1 MSNPI
6 RKLAGQTAIYG
17 LSSIVGRLLN
27 YLLVPLYTYK
37 FADAADYGVVS
48 ELYAWVAFL
57 VVLLTFGMETA
68 YFRFR
73 KESQDEKEVFKSG
86 FFTLLIVNIA
96 FLLFIFIFIQ
106 PIARAMLFSEHPE
119 YILLLSLIVVIDG
132 LSALPMARLRA
143 EEKALRFAGIN
154 FAAILVNIALNLF
167 FLLILFDPAQ
177 PEQGVFYILLANL
190 ISSAIKPIV
199 LIKDFMNVSLRPKLN
214 LVKGMLIYAL
224 PLVIAGFAGI
234 INETLDRI
242 LLKQILYDSSN
253 PSSLNYAEAQ
263 VGVYSACYKL
273 AMLVTIIIQAF
284 RYAAEPFFFA
294 QQKDKNSNQIYVKVM
309 NYFIGFLCLVFL
321 GVTMNID
328 VLKYFI
334 QNETYWE
341 GLGVVPILLVA
352 NIFLGIYYNQ
362 SIWYK
367 LSNKTQF
374 GALIAIMG
382 AILTI
387 VLNILFIP
395 KYGYWA
401 SAWATL
407 SVYCFQMI
415 LSYFLGQKHYPIP
428 YNLKK
433 FGVYMFLSFSIYY
446 LFSKINFEW
455 ESITFLAKNL
465 GVILFLVLFLLVEKI
480 WKEKHV

>member
-37 FADAADYGVVS
+37 FANAADYGVVS

-73 KESQDEKEVFKSG
+73 KEVEDEKEVFKSG
-86 FFTLLIVNIA
+86 FFTLFIVNIA
-96 FLLFIFIFIQ
+96 FLLFIFIFNQ
-106 PIARAMLFSEHPE
+106 PIANAMLFSEHPE
-119 YILLLSLIVVIDG
+119 YIVLLSLIVVIDG
-132 LSALPMARLRA
+132 VSALPLARLRA
-143 EEKALRFAGIN
+143 EEKALKFAGIN
-154 FAAILVNIALNLF
+154 FVAILVNIILNLF
-167 FLLILFDPAQ
+167 FLLVLFDPAN

-190 ISSAIKPIV
+190 ISSALKPFV
-199 LIKDFMNVSLRPKLN
+199 LIKDFLGISFRPN
-214 LVKGMLIYAL
+214 WRLVKGMLVYAL
-224 PLVIAGFAGI
+224 PLVVAGFAGI

-242 LLKQILYDSSN
+242 LLKHLLITTD
-253 PSSLNYAEAQ
+253 PSGLMYAEAQ
-263 VGVYSACYKL
+263 VGIYSACYKL

-294 QQKDKNSNQIYVKVM
+294 QQKNENKNQIYVKVM

-328 VLKYFI
+328 ILKHFI
-334 QNETYWE
+334 QNEIYWE

-367 LSNKTQF
+367 LSNKTKF
-374 GALIAIMG
+374 GALISITG

-407 SVYCFQMI
+407 AVYGFQMI
-415 LSYFLGQKHYPIP
+415 LSYILGQKHHPIP
-428 YNLKK
+428 YNVGK
-433 FGVYMFLSFSIYY
+433 FGVFMIASFCIYCI
-446 LFSKINFEW
+446 FSRINFEW
-455 ESITFLAKNL
+455 ETINFLVKNSGVLLFLAL
-465 GVILFLVLFLLVEKI
+465 FFVIEKF
-480 WKEKHV
+480 WKEKES

>member
-6 RKLAGQTAIYG
+6 RKLASQTAIYG
-17 LSSIVGRLLN
+17 LSSIIGRLLN

-37 FADAADYGVVS
+37 FADASDYGVVS

-73 KESQDEKEVFKSG
+73 KETDDEKEVFKSG
-86 FFTLLIVNIA
+86 FFTLFIVNLV
-96 FLLFIFIFIQ
+96 FLIFIFIFNQ
-106 PIARAMLFSEHPE
+106 PIANAMLFSEHPE
-119 YILLLSLIVVIDG
+119 YIVLLSLIVVIDG
-132 LSALPMARLRA
+132 VSALPLARLRA
-143 EEKALRFAGIN
+143 EEKAMRFAGIN
-154 FAAILVNIALNLF
+154 FASIVVNIVLNLI
-167 FLLILFDPAQ
+167 FLLLLFDPAK
-177 PEQGVFYILLANL
+177 PEEGVFYILLANL
-190 ISSAIKPIV
+190 ISSALKP
-199 LIKDFMNVSLRPKLN
+199 LLLLKDFLSVSFRPN
-214 LVKGMLIYAL
+214 WAIVRGMLVYAL

-242 LLKQILYDSSN
+242 LLKQILYDASN
-253 PSSLNYAEAQ
+253 PDSLEYAEAQ
-263 VGVYSACYKL
+263 VGIYSACYKL

-294 QQKDKNSNQIYVKVM
+294 QQRKDNKNQIYVKVM

-321 GVTMNID
+321 GVTMNLD
-328 VLKYFI
+328 FLKYFI
-334 QNETYWE
+334 QNESYWE

-367 LSNKTQF
+367 LSNKTKF
-374 GALIAIMG
+374 GAIIAILG
-382 AILTI
+382 AFLTI
-387 VLNILFIP
+387 VLNVIFIP

-407 SVYCFQMI
+407 SVYLFQMI
-415 LSYFLGQKHYPIP
+415 LSYTLGQKHYPIP
-428 YNLKK
+428 YNLGK
-433 FGVYMFLSFSIYY
+433 FGIYLISSFFIYFV
-446 LFSKINFEW
+446 FSRLNFEW
-455 ESITFLAKNL
+455 QSTNFVVKNS
-465 GVILFLVLFLLVEKI
+465 GVVLFVAVFFLIEKF
-480 WKEKHV
+480 WKEKAV

>member
-37 FADAADYGVVS
+37 FANAADYGVVS

-73 KESQDEKEVFKSG
+73 KEVEDEKEVFKSG
-86 FFTLLIVNIA
+86 FFTLFIVNIA
-96 FLLFIFIFIQ
+96 FLLFIFIFNQ
-106 PIARAMLFSEHPE
+106 PIANAMLFSEHPE
-119 YILLLSLIVVIDG
+119 YIVLLSLIVVIDG
-132 LSALPMARLRA
+132 VSALPLARLRA
-143 EEKALRFAGIN
+143 EEKALKFAGVN
-154 FAAILVNIALNLF
+154 FAAILVNIILNLF
-167 FLLILFDPAQ
+167 FLLVLFDPAN

-190 ISSAIKPIV
+190 ISSALKPLV
-199 LIKDFMNVSLRPKLN
+199 LIKDFLGISFRPN
-214 LVKGMLIYAL
+214 WILVKGMLVYAL
-224 PLVIAGFAGI
+224 PLVVAGFAGI

-242 LLKQILYDSSN
+242 LLKHLLITTD
-253 PSSLNYAEAQ
+253 PSGLMYAEAQ
-263 VGVYSACYKL
+263 VGIYSACYKL

-294 QQKDKNSNQIYVKVM
+294 QQKNENKNQIYVKVM

-328 VLKYFI
+328 ILKHFI
-334 QNETYWE
+334 QNEIYWE

-367 LSNKTQF
+367 LSNKTKF
-374 GALIAIMG
+374 GALISITG

-407 SVYCFQMI
+407 AVYGFQMI
-415 LSYFLGQKHYPIP
+415 LSYILGQKHHPIP
-428 YNLKK
+428 YNVGK
-433 FGVYMFLSFSIYY
+433 FGVFMIASFCIYCV
-446 LFSKINFEW
+446 FSRINFEW
-455 ESITFLAKNL
+455 ETINFLVKNSGVLLFLAL
-465 GVILFLVLFLLVEKI
+465 FFVIEKF
-480 WKEKHV
+480 WKEKES

>member
-37 FADAADYGVVS
+37 FANAADYGVVS

-73 KESQDEKEVFKSG
+73 KEVEDEKEVFKSG
-86 FFTLLIVNIA
+86 FFTLFIVNIA
-96 FLLFIFIFIQ
+96 FLLFIFIFNQ
-106 PIARAMLFSEHPE
+106 PIANAMLFSEHPE
-119 YILLLSLIVVIDG
+119 YIVLLSLIVVIDG
-132 LSALPMARLRA
+132 VSALPLARLRA
-143 EEKALRFAGIN
+143 EEKAFKFAGIN
-154 FAAILVNIALNLF
+154 FMAILVNIILNLF
-167 FLLILFDPAQ
+167 FLLVLFDPAN

-190 ISSAIKPIV
+190 ISSALKPFV
-199 LIKDFMNVSLRPKLN
+199 LIKDFLGISFRPN
-214 LVKGMLIYAL
+214 WRLVKGMLVYAL
-224 PLVIAGFAGI
+224 PLVVAGFAGI

-242 LLKQILYDSSN
+242 LLKHLLITTD
-253 PSSLNYAEAQ
+253 PSGLMYAEAQ
-263 VGVYSACYKL
+263 VGIYSACYKL

-294 QQKDKNSNQIYVKVM
+294 QQKNENKNQIYVKVM

-328 VLKYFI
+328 ILKHFI
-334 QNETYWE
+334 QNEIYWE

-367 LSNKTQF
+367 LSNKTKF
-374 GALIAIMG
+374 GALISITG

-407 SVYCFQMI
+407 AVYGFQMI
-415 LSYFLGQKHYPIP
+415 LSYILGQKHHPIP
-428 YNLKK
+428 YNVGK
-433 FGVYMFLSFSIYY
+433 FGVFMIASFCIYCV
-446 LFSKINFEW
+446 FSRINFEW
-455 ESITFLAKNL
+455 ETINFLVKNSGVLLFLA
-465 GVILFLVLFLLVEKI
+465 LFFVNEKF
-480 WKEKHV
+480 WKEKES

>member
-37 FADAADYGVVS
+37 FANAADYGVVS

-73 KESQDEKEVFKSG
+73 KEVEDEKEVFKSG
-86 FFTLLIVNIA
+86 FFTLFIVNIA
-96 FLLFIFIFIQ
+96 FLLFIFIFNQ
-106 PIARAMLFSEHPE
+106 PIANAMLFSEHPE
-119 YILLLSLIVVIDG
+119 YIVLLSLIVVIDG
-132 LSALPMARLRA
+132 VSALPLARLRA
-143 EEKALRFAGIN
+143 EEKALKFAGIN
-154 FAAILVNIALNLF
+154 FAAILVNIILNLF
-167 FLLILFDPAQ
+167 FLLVLFDPAN

-190 ISSAIKPIV
+190 ISSALKPIV
-199 LIKDFMNVSLRPKLN
+199 LIKDFLGISFRPN
-214 LVKGMLIYAL
+214 WRLVKGMLVYAL
-224 PLVIAGFAGI
+224 PLVVAGFAGI

-242 LLKQILYDSSN
+242 LLKHLLITTD
-253 PSSLNYAEAQ
+253 PSGLMYAEAQ
-263 VGVYSACYKL
+263 VGIYSACYKL

-294 QQKDKNSNQIYVKVM
+294 QQKNENKNQIYVKVM

-328 VLKYFI
+328 ILKHFI
-334 QNETYWE
+334 QNEIYWE

-367 LSNKTQF
+367 LSNKTKF
-374 GALIAIMG
+374 GALISITG

-407 SVYCFQMI
+407 AVYGFQMI
-415 LSYFLGQKHYPIP
+415 LSYILGQKHHPIP
-428 YNLKK
+428 YNVGK
-433 FGVYMFLSFSIYY
+433 FGVFMIASFCIYCV
-446 LFSKINFEW
+446 FSRINFEW
-455 ESITFLAKNL
+455 ETINFLVKNSGVLLFLAL
-465 GVILFLVLFLLVEKI
+465 FFVIEKF
-480 WKEKHV
+480 WKEKES

>member
-37 FADAADYGVVS
+37 FANAADYGVVS

-73 KESQDEKEVFKSG
+73 KEVEDEKEVFKSG
-86 FFTLLIVNIA
+86 FFTLFIVNIG
-96 FLLFIFIFIQ
+96 FLLFIFIFNQ
-106 PIARAMLFSEHPE
+106 PIANAMLFSEHPE
-119 YILLLSLIVVIDG
+119 YIVLLSLIVVIDG
-132 LSALPMARLRA
+132 VSALPLARLRA
-143 EEKALRFAGIN
+143 EEKALKFAGIN
-154 FAAILVNIALNLF
+154 FAAILVNIILNLF
-167 FLLILFDPAQ
+167 FLLVLFDPAN

-190 ISSAIKPIV
+190 ISSALKPLV
-199 LIKDFMNVSLRPKLN
+199 LIKDFLGISFRPDWR
-214 LVKGMLIYAL
+214 LVKGMLVYAL
-224 PLVIAGFAGI
+224 PLVVAGFAGI

-242 LLKQILYDSSN
+242 LLKHLLITTD
-253 PSSLNYAEAQ
+253 PSGLMYAEAQ
-263 VGVYSACYKL
+263 VGIYSACYKL

-294 QQKDKNSNQIYVKVM
+294 QQKNENKKQIYVKVM

-334 QNETYWE
+334 QNEIYWE

-367 LSNKTQF
+367 LSNKTKY
-374 GALIAIMG
+374 GALIAITG
-382 AILTI
+382 ALLTI
-387 VLNILFIP
+387 ILNIVFIP

-407 SVYCFQMI
+407 SVYFFQMV
-415 LSYFLGQKHYPIP
+415 LSYLLGQKHYPIP
-428 YNLKK
+428 YNVGK
-433 FGVYMFLSFSIYY
+433 FGVFMIVSFCIYY
-446 LFSKINFEW
+446 VFSRINFEW
-455 ESITFLAKNL
+455 VTINFLVKNSGVLLFLAL
-465 GVILFLVLFLLVEKI
+465 FFVIEKF
-480 WKEKHV
+480 WKEKES

>member
-37 FADAADYGVVS
+37 FANAADYGVVS

-73 KESQDEKEVFKSG
+73 KEVEDEKEVFKSG
-86 FFTLLIVNIA
+86 FFTLFIVNIA
-96 FLLFIFIFIQ
+96 FLLFIFIFNQ
-106 PIARAMLFSEHPE
+106 PIANAMLFSEHPE
-119 YILLLSLIVVIDG
+119 YIVLLSLIVVIDG
-132 LSALPMARLRA
+132 VSALPLARLRA
-143 EEKALRFAGIN
+143 EEKALKFAGIN
-154 FAAILVNIALNLF
+154 FAAILVNIILNLF
-167 FLLILFDPAQ
+167 FLLVLFDPAN

-190 ISSAIKPIV
+190 ISSALKPFV
-199 LIKDFMNVSLRPKLN
+199 LIKDFLGISFRPN
-214 LVKGMLIYAL
+214 WRLVKGMLVYAL
-224 PLVIAGFAGI
+224 PLVVAGFAGI

-242 LLKQILYDSSN
+242 LLKHLLITTD
-253 PSSLNYAEAQ
+253 PSGLMYAEAQ
-263 VGVYSACYKL
+263 VGIYSACYKL

-294 QQKDKNSNQIYVKVM
+294 QQKNENKNQIYVKVM

-328 VLKYFI
+328 ILKHFI
-334 QNETYWE
+334 QNEIYWE

-367 LSNKTQF
+367 LSNKTKF
-374 GALIAIMG
+374 GALISITG

-407 SVYCFQMI
+407 AVYGFQMI
-415 LSYFLGQKHYPIP
+415 LSYILGQKHHPIP
-428 YNLKK
+428 YNVGK
-433 FGVYMFLSFSIYY
+433 FGVFMIASFCIYY
-446 LFSKINFEW
+446 VFSRINFEW
-455 ESITFLAKNL
+455 ETINFLVKNSGVLLFLAL
-465 GVILFLVLFLLVEKI
+465 FFVIEKF
-480 WKEKHV
+480 WKEKES

>member
-73 KESQDEKEVFKSG
+73 KETYDEKEVFKSG
-86 FFTLLIVNIA
+86 FFTLFIINIT
-96 FLLFIFIFIQ
+96 FLIFIFLFNQ
-106 PIARAMLFSEHPE
+106 PIANAMLFSEHPE
-119 YILLLSLIVVIDG
+119 YIVLLSLIVVIDG
-132 LSALPMARLRA
+132 VSALPLARLRA

-154 FAAILVNIALNLF
+154 FAAILVNIILNLV
-167 FLLILFDPAQ
+167 FLLILFDPAE
-177 PEQGVFYILLANL
+177 PEKGVFYILLANL
-190 ISSAIKPIV
+190 ISSAIKPII
-199 LIKDFMNVSLRPKLN
+199 LIKDFLGLSFRPNWQLVS
-214 LVKGMLIYAL
+214 GMLVYAL

-242 LLKQILYDSSN
+242 LLKHLLITTD
-253 PSSLNYAEAQ
+253 PSGLMYAEAQ
-263 VGVYSACYKL
+263 VGIYSACYKL

-294 QQKDKNSNQIYVKVM
+294 QNKNENKKQIYVKVM

-321 GVTMNID
+321 GVTMNIE

-367 LSNKTQF
+367 LSNKTKF
-374 GALIAIMG
+374 GALISITG

-387 VLNILFIP
+387 VLNVVFIP

-407 SVYCFQMI
+407 AVYGFQMV
-415 LSYFLGQKHYPIP
+415 LSYILGQRHYPIP
-428 YNLKK
+428 YNLGK
-433 FGVYMFLSFSIYY
+433 FGVFMIANFCIYY
-446 LFSKINFEW
+446 FFSRINFEW
-455 ESITFLAKNL
+455 ETINFLVKNSGVLLFLAL
-465 GVILFLVLFLLVEKI
+465 FFVIEKF
-480 WKEKHV
+480 WKEKES

>member
-37 FADAADYGVVS
+37 FANAADYGVVS

-73 KESQDEKEVFKSG
+73 KEVEDEKEVFKSG
-86 FFTLLIVNIA
+86 FFTLFIVNIA
-96 FLLFIFIFIQ
+96 FLLFIFIFNQ
-106 PIARAMLFSEHPE
+106 PIANAMLFSEHPE
-119 YILLLSLIVVIDG
+119 YIVLLSLIVVIDG
-132 LSALPMARLRA
+132 VSALPLARLRA
-143 EEKALRFAGIN
+143 EEKALKFAGIN
-154 FAAILVNIALNLF
+154 FVAILVNIILNLF
-167 FLLILFDPAQ
+167 FLLVLFDPAN

-190 ISSAIKPIV
+190 ISSALKPLV
-199 LIKDFMNVSLRPKLN
+199 LIKDFLGISFRPDWT
-214 LVKGMLIYAL
+214 LVKGMLVYAL
-224 PLVIAGFAGI
+224 PLVVAGFAGI

-242 LLKQILYDSSN
+242 LLKHLLITTD
-253 PSSLNYAEAQ
+253 PSGLMYAEAQ
-263 VGVYSACYKL
+263 VGIYSACYKL

-294 QQKDKNSNQIYVKVM
+294 QQKNENKNQIYVKVM

-328 VLKYFI
+328 ILKHFI
-334 QNETYWE
+334 QNEIYWE

-367 LSNKTQF
+367 LSNKTKF
-374 GALIAIMG
+374 GALISITG

-407 SVYCFQMI
+407 AVYGFQMI
-415 LSYFLGQKHYPIP
+415 LSYILGQKHHPIP
-428 YNLKK
+428 YNVGK
-433 FGVYMFLSFSIYY
+433 FGVFMIASFCIYCV
-446 LFSKINFEW
+446 FSRINFEW
-455 ESITFLAKNL
+455 ETINFLVKNSGVLLFLAL
-465 GVILFLVLFLLVEKI
+465 FFVIEKF
-480 WKEKHV
+480 WKEKES

>member
-37 FADAADYGVVS
+37 FANAADYGVVS

-73 KESQDEKEVFKSG
+73 KEVEDEKEVFKSG
-86 FFTLLIVNIA
+86 FFTLFIVNIA
-96 FLLFIFIFIQ
+96 FLLFIFIFNQ
-106 PIARAMLFSEHPE
+106 PIANAMLFSEHPE
-119 YILLLSLIVVIDG
+119 YIVLLSLIVVIDG
-132 LSALPMARLRA
+132 VSALPLARLRA
-143 EEKALRFAGIN
+143 EEKALKFAGIN
-154 FAAILVNIALNLF
+154 FVAILVNIILNLF
-167 FLLILFDPAQ
+167 FLLVLFDPAN

-190 ISSAIKPIV
+190 ISSALKPIV
-199 LIKDFMNVSLRPKLN
+199 LIKDFLGISFRPDWT
-214 LVKGMLIYAL
+214 LVKGMLVYAL
-224 PLVIAGFAGI
+224 PLVVAGFAGI

-242 LLKQILYDSSN
+242 LLKHLLITTD
-253 PSSLNYAEAQ
+253 PSGLMYAEAQ
-263 VGVYSACYKL
+263 VGIYSACYKL

-294 QQKDKNSNQIYVKVM
+294 QQKNENKNQIYVKVM

-328 VLKYFI
+328 ILKHFI
-334 QNETYWE
+334 QNEIYWE

-367 LSNKTQF
+367 LSNKTKF
-374 GALIAIMG
+374 GALISITG

-407 SVYCFQMI
+407 AVYGFQMI
-415 LSYFLGQKHYPIP
+415 LSYILGQKHHPIP
-428 YNLKK
+428 YNVGK
-433 FGVYMFLSFSIYY
+433 FGVFMIASFCIYCV
-446 LFSKINFEW
+446 FSRINVEWETINFLVKN
-455 ESITFLAKNL
+455 SGVLLFLAL
-465 GVILFLVLFLLVEKI
+465 FFVIEKF
-480 WKEKHV
+480 WKEKES

>member
-17 LSSIVGRLLN
+17 LSSIIGRLLN

-37 FADAADYGVVS
+37 FANAADYGVVS

-73 KESQDEKEVFKSG
+73 KEVEDEKEVFKSG
-86 FFTLLIVNIA
+86 FFTLFIVNIA
-96 FLLFIFIFIQ
+96 FLLFIFIFNQ
-106 PIARAMLFSEHPE
+106 PIANAMLFSEHPE
-119 YILLLSLIVVIDG
+119 YIVLLSLIVVIDG
-132 LSALPMARLRA
+132 VSALPLARLRA
-143 EEKALRFAGIN
+143 EEKALKFAGVN
-154 FAAILVNIALNLF
+154 FAAILVNIILNLF
-167 FLLILFDPAQ
+167 FLLVLFDPAN

-190 ISSAIKPIV
+190 ISSALKPLV
-199 LIKDFMNVSLRPKLN
+199 LIKDFLGISFRPN
-214 LVKGMLIYAL
+214 WILVKGMLVYAL
-224 PLVIAGFAGI
+224 PLVVAGFAGI

-242 LLKQILYDSSN
+242 LLKHLLITTD
-253 PSSLNYAEAQ
+253 PSGLMYAEAQ
-263 VGVYSACYKL
+263 VGIYSACYKL

-294 QQKDKNSNQIYVKVM
+294 QQKNENKNQIYVKVM

-328 VLKYFI
+328 ILKHFI
-334 QNETYWE
+334 QNEIYWE

-367 LSNKTQF
+367 LSNKTKF
-374 GALIAIMG
+374 GALISITG

-407 SVYCFQMI
+407 AVYGFQMI
-415 LSYFLGQKHYPIP
+415 LSYILGQKHHPIP
-428 YNLKK
+428 YNVGK
-433 FGVYMFLSFSIYY
+433 FGVFMIASFCIYCV
-446 LFSKINFEW
+446 FSRINFEW
-455 ESITFLAKNL
+455 ETINFLVKNSGVLLFLAL
-465 GVILFLVLFLLVEKI
+465 FFVIEKF
-480 WKEKHV
+480 WKEKES

>member
-6 RKLAGQTAIYG
+6 RKLASQTAIYG

-37 FADAADYGVVS
+37 FANAADYGVVS

-73 KESQDEKEVFKSG
+73 KEVEDEKEVFKSG
-86 FFTLLIVNIA
+86 FFTLFIVNIA
-96 FLLFIFIFIQ
+96 FLLFIFIFNQ
-106 PIARAMLFSEHPE
+106 PIANAMLFSEHPE
-119 YILLLSLIVVIDG
+119 YIVLLSLIVVIDG
-132 LSALPMARLRA
+132 VSALPLARLRA
-143 EEKALRFAGIN
+143 EEKALKFAGIN
-154 FAAILVNIALNLF
+154 FVAILVNIILNLC
-167 FLLILFDPAQ
+167 FLLVLFDPAN

-190 ISSAIKPIV
+190 ISSALKPFV
-199 LIKDFMNVSLRPKLN
+199 LIKDFLGISFRPN
-214 LVKGMLIYAL
+214 WRLVKGMLVYAL
-224 PLVIAGFAGI
+224 PLVVAGFAGI

-242 LLKQILYDSSN
+242 LLKHLLITTD
-253 PSSLNYAEAQ
+253 PSGLMYAEAQ
-263 VGVYSACYKL
+263 VGIYSACYKL

-294 QQKDKNSNQIYVKVM
+294 QQKNENKNQIYVKVM

-328 VLKYFI
+328 ILKHFI
-334 QNETYWE
+334 QNEIYWE

-367 LSNKTQF
+367 LSNKTKF
-374 GALIAIMG
+374 GALISITG

-407 SVYCFQMI
+407 AVYGFQMI
-415 LSYFLGQKHYPIP
+415 LSYILGQKHHPIP
-428 YNLKK
+428 YNVGK
-433 FGVYMFLSFSIYY
+433 FGVFMIASFCIYCV
-446 LFSKINFEW
+446 FSRINFEW
-455 ESITFLAKNL
+455 ETINFLVKNSGVLLFLAL
-465 GVILFLVLFLLVEKI
+465 FFVIEKF
-480 WKEKHV
+480 WKEKES

>member
-37 FADAADYGVVS
+37 FANAADYGVVS

-73 KESQDEKEVFKSG
+73 KEVEDEKEVFKSG
-86 FFTLLIVNIA
+86 FFTLFIVNIA
-96 FLLFIFIFIQ
+96 FLLFIFIFNQ
-106 PIARAMLFSEHPE
+106 PIANAMLFSEHPE
-119 YILLLSLIVVIDG
+119 YIVLLSLIVVIDG
-132 LSALPMARLRA
+132 VSALPLARLRA
-143 EEKALRFAGIN
+143 EEKALKFAGVN
-154 FAAILVNIALNLF
+154 FAAILVNIILNLF
-167 FLLILFDPAQ
+167 FLLVLFDPAN

-190 ISSAIKPIV
+190 ISSALKPLV
-199 LIKDFMNVSLRPKLN
+199 LIKDFLGISFRPN
-214 LVKGMLIYAL
+214 WRLVKGMLVYAL
-224 PLVIAGFAGI
+224 PLVVAGFAGI

-242 LLKQILYDSSN
+242 LLKHLLITTD
-253 PSSLNYAEAQ
+253 PSGLMYAEAQ
-263 VGVYSACYKL
+263 VGIYSACYKL

-294 QQKDKNSNQIYVKVM
+294 QQKNENKNQIYVKVM

-328 VLKYFI
+328 ILKHFI
-334 QNETYWE
+334 QNEIYWE

-367 LSNKTQF
+367 LSNKTKF
-374 GALIAIMG
+374 GALISITG

-407 SVYCFQMI
+407 AVYGFQMI
-415 LSYFLGQKHYPIP
+415 LSYILGQKHHPIP
-428 YNLKK
+428 YNVGK
-433 FGVYMFLSFSIYY
+433 FGVFMIASFCIYCV
-446 LFSKINFEW
+446 FSRINFEW
-455 ESITFLAKNL
+455 ETINFLVKNSGVLLFLAL
-465 GVILFLVLFLLVEKI
+465 FFVIEKF
-480 WKEKHV
+480 WKEKES

>member
-17 LSSIVGRLLN
+17 LSSIIGRLLN

-37 FADAADYGVVS
+37 FANAADYGVVS

-73 KESQDEKEVFKSG
+73 KEVEDEKEVFKSG
-86 FFTLLIVNIA
+86 FFTLFIVNIA
-96 FLLFIFIFIQ
+96 FLLFIFIFNQ
-106 PIARAMLFSEHPE
+106 PIANAMLFSEHPE
-119 YILLLSLIVVIDG
+119 YIVLLSLIVVIDG
-132 LSALPMARLRA
+132 VSALPLARLRA
-143 EEKALRFAGIN
+143 EEKALKFAGVN
-154 FAAILVNIALNLF
+154 FAAILVNIILNLF
-167 FLLILFDPAQ
+167 FLLVLFDPAN

-190 ISSAIKPIV
+190 ISSALKPLV
-199 LIKDFMNVSLRPKLN
+199 LIKDFLGISFRPN
-214 LVKGMLIYAL
+214 WILVKGMLVYAL
-224 PLVIAGFAGI
+224 PLVVAGFAGI

-242 LLKQILYDSSN
+242 LLKHLLITTD
-253 PSSLNYAEAQ
+253 PSGLMYAEAQ
-263 VGVYSACYKL
+263 VGIYSACYKL

-294 QQKDKNSNQIYVKVM
+294 QQKNENKNQIYVKVM

-328 VLKYFI
+328 ILKHFI
-334 QNETYWE
+334 QNEIYWE

-367 LSNKTQF
+367 LSNKTKF
-374 GALIAIMG
+374 GALISITG

-407 SVYCFQMI
+407 AVYGFQMI
-415 LSYFLGQKHYPIP
+415 LSYILGQKHHPIP
-428 YNLKK
+428 YNVGK
-433 FGVYMFLSFSIYY
+433 FGVFMIASFCIYY
-446 LFSKINFEW
+446 VFSRINFEW
-455 ESITFLAKNL
+455 ETINFLVKNSGVLLFLAL
-465 GVILFLVLFLLVEKI
+465 FFVIEKF
-480 WKEKHV
+480 WKEKES

>member
-37 FADAADYGVVS
+37 FTNAADYGVVS

-73 KESQDEKEVFKSG
+73 KEVEDEKEVFKSG
-86 FFTLLIVNIA
+86 FFTLFILNIA
-96 FLLFIFIFIQ
+96 FLLFIFIFNQ
-106 PIARAMLFSEHPE
+106 PIANAMLFSEHPE
-119 YILLLSLIVVIDG
+119 YIVLLSLIVVIDG
-132 LSALPMARLRA
+132 VSALPLARLRA
-143 EEKALRFAGIN
+143 EEKALKFAGIN
-154 FAAILVNIALNLF
+154 FAAILVNIILNLF
-167 FLLILFDPAQ
+167 FLLVLFDPAN

-190 ISSAIKPIV
+190 ISSALKPFV
-199 LIKDFMNVSLRPKLN
+199 LIKDFLGISFRPN
-214 LVKGMLIYAL
+214 WRLVKGMLVYAL
-224 PLVIAGFAGI
+224 PLVVAGFAGI

-242 LLKQILYDSSN
+242 LLKHLLITTD
-253 PSSLNYAEAQ
+253 PSGLMYAEAQ
-263 VGVYSACYKL
+263 VGIYSACYKL

-294 QQKDKNSNQIYVKVM
+294 QQKNENKNQIYVKVM

-328 VLKYFI
+328 ILKHFI
-334 QNETYWE
+334 QNEIYWE

-367 LSNKTQF
+367 LSNKTKF
-374 GALIAIMG
+374 GALISITG

-407 SVYCFQMI
+407 AVYGFQMI
-415 LSYFLGQKHYPIP
+415 LSYILGQKHHPIP
-428 YNLKK
+428 YNVGK
-433 FGVYMFLSFSIYY
+433 FGVFMIASFCIYCV
-446 LFSKINFEW
+446 FSRINFEW
-455 ESITFLAKNL
+455 ETINFLVKNSGVLLFLAL
-465 GVILFLVLFLLVEKI
+465 FFVIEKF
-480 WKEKHV
+480 WKEKES

>member
-1 MSNPI
+1 
-6 RKLAGQTAIYG
+6 
-17 LSSIVGRLLN
+17 
-27 YLLVPLYTYK
+27 
-37 FADAADYGVVS
+37 
-48 ELYAWVAFL
+48 
-57 VVLLTFGMETA
+57 
-68 YFRFR
+68 
-73 KESQDEKEVFKSG
+73 
-86 FFTLLIVNIA
+86 
-96 FLLFIFIFIQ
+96 
-106 PIARAMLFSEHPE
+106 
-119 YILLLSLIVVIDG
+119 
-132 LSALPMARLRA
+132 MARLRA

>member
-37 FADAADYGVVS
+37 FADASDYGVVS

-73 KESQDEKEVFKSG
+73 KETDDEKEVFKSG
-86 FFTLLIVNIA
+86 FFTLFIVNIT
-96 FLLFIFIFIQ
+96 FLIFIFLFNQ
-106 PIARAMLFSEHPE
+106 PIANAMLFSEHPE
-119 YILLLSLIVVIDG
+119 YIVLLSLIVVIDG
-132 LSALPMARLRA
+132 VSALPLARLRA
-143 EEKALRFAGIN
+143 EEKALKFAGIN
-154 FAAILVNIALNLF
+154 FSAIIVNIALNLF
-167 FLLILFDPAQ
+167 FLLVLFDPAN
-177 PEQGVFYILLANL
+177 PEKGVFYILLANL
-190 ISSAIKPIV
+190 ISSALKPLV
-199 LIKDFMNVSLRPKLN
+199 LIKDFLGISFRPDWR
-214 LVKGMLIYAL
+214 LVKGMLVYAL
-224 PLVIAGFAGI
+224 PLVVAGFAGI

-242 LLKQILYDSSN
+242 LLKHLLITTD
-253 PSSLNYAEAQ
+253 PSGLMYAEAQ
-263 VGVYSACYKL
+263 VGIYSACYKL

-294 QQKDKNSNQIYVKVM
+294 QQKNENKNQIYVKVM

-328 VLKYFI
+328 ILKHFI
-334 QNETYWE
+334 QNEIYWE

-367 LSNKTQF
+367 LSNKTKF
-374 GALIAIMG
+374 GALISITG

-407 SVYCFQMI
+407 AVYGFQMI
-415 LSYFLGQKHYPIP
+415 LSYILGQKHHPIP
-428 YNLKK
+428 YNVGK
-433 FGVYMFLSFSIYY
+433 FGVFMIASFCIYCV
-446 LFSKINFEW
+446 FSRINFEW
-455 ESITFLAKNL
+455 ETINFLVKNSGVLLFLAL
-465 GVILFLVLFLLVEKI
+465 FFVIEKF
-480 WKEKHV
+480 WKEKES

>member
-17 LSSIVGRLLN
+17 LSSIIGRLLN

-37 FADAADYGVVS
+37 FANAADYGVVS

-73 KESQDEKEVFKSG
+73 KEVEDEKEVFKSG
-86 FFTLLIVNIA
+86 FFTLFIVNIA
-96 FLLFIFIFIQ
+96 FLLFIFIFNQ
-106 PIARAMLFSEHPE
+106 PIANAMLFSEHPE
-119 YILLLSLIVVIDG
+119 YIVLLSLIVVIDG
-132 LSALPMARLRA
+132 VSALPLARLRA
-143 EEKALRFAGIN
+143 EEKALKFAGVN
-154 FAAILVNIALNLF
+154 FAAILVNIILNLF
-167 FLLILFDPAQ
+167 FLLVLFDPAN

-190 ISSAIKPIV
+190 ISSALKPLV
-199 LIKDFMNVSLRPKLN
+199 LIKDFLGISFRPN
-214 LVKGMLIYAL
+214 WRLVKGMLVYAL
-224 PLVIAGFAGI
+224 PLVVAGFAGI

-242 LLKQILYDSSN
+242 LLKHLLITTD
-253 PSSLNYAEAQ
+253 PSGLMYAEAQ
-263 VGVYSACYKL
+263 VGIYSACYKL

-294 QQKDKNSNQIYVKVM
+294 QQKNENKNQIYVKVM

-328 VLKYFI
+328 ILKHFI
-334 QNETYWE
+334 QNEIYWE

-367 LSNKTQF
+367 LSNKTKF
-374 GALIAIMG
+374 GALISITG

-407 SVYCFQMI
+407 AVYGFQMI
-415 LSYFLGQKHYPIP
+415 LSYILGQKHHPIP
-428 YNLKK
+428 YNVGK
-433 FGVYMFLSFSIYY
+433 FGVFMIASFCIYCV
-446 LFSKINFEW
+446 FSRINFEW
-455 ESITFLAKNL
+455 ETINFLVKNSGVLLFLAL
-465 GVILFLVLFLLVEKI
+465 FFVIEKF
-480 WKEKHV
+480 WKEKES

>member
-37 FADAADYGVVS
+37 FANAADYGVVS

-73 KESQDEKEVFKSG
+73 KEIEDEKKVFKSG
-86 FFTLLIVNIA
+86 FFTLFIVNIT
-96 FLLFIFIFIQ
+96 FLLFIFIFNQ
-106 PIARAMLFSEHPE
+106 PIANAMLFSEHPE
-119 YILLLSLIVVIDG
+119 YIVLLSLIVVIDG
-132 LSALPMARLRA
+132 VSALPLARLRA
-143 EEKALRFAGIN
+143 EEKAFMFAGIN
-154 FAAILVNIALNLF
+154 FAAIIVNIALNLF
-167 FLLILFDPAQ
+167 FLLVLFDPAN
-177 PEQGVFYILLANL
+177 PEKGVFYILLANL
-190 ISSAIKPIV
+190 ISSAIKPII
-199 LIKDFMNVSLRPKLN
+199 LIRDFLGISFRTDWT
-214 LVKGMLIYAL
+214 LVKGMLVYAL

-263 VGVYSACYKL
+263 VGIYSACYKL

-294 QQKDKNSNQIYVKVM
+294 QQNNENKNQIYVKVM

-328 VLKYFI
+328 ILKYFI

-367 LSNKTQF
+367 LSNKTKF
-374 GALIAIMG
+374 GALIAILG

-387 VLNILFIP
+387 VLNVVFIP

-407 SVYCFQMI
+407 AVYGFQMV
-415 LSYFLGQKHYPIP
+415 LSFVLGQKHYPIP
-428 YNLKK
+428 YNLGK
-433 FGVYMFLSFSIYY
+433 FVLYMIGSYAIYFF
-446 LFSKINFEW
+446 FSKINFEW
-455 ESITFLAKNL
+455 ATANFVVKNS
-465 GVILFLVLFLLVEKI
+465 GVILFLCFFFGVEKF
-480 WKEKHV
+480 WKEK

>member
-37 FADAADYGVVS
+37 FANAADYGVVS

-73 KESQDEKEVFKSG
+73 KEVEDEKEVFKSG
-86 FFTLLIVNIA
+86 FFTLFIVNIA
-96 FLLFIFIFIQ
+96 FLLFIFIFNQ
-106 PIARAMLFSEHPE
+106 PIANAMLFSEHPE
-119 YILLLSLIVVIDG
+119 YIVLLSLIVVIDG
-132 LSALPMARLRA
+132 VSALPLARLRA
-143 EEKALRFAGIN
+143 EEKALKFAGVN
-154 FAAILVNIALNLF
+154 FAAILVNIILNLF
-167 FLLILFDPAQ
+167 FLLVLFDPAN

-190 ISSAIKPIV
+190 ISSALKPLV
-199 LIKDFMNVSLRPKLN
+199 LIKDFLGISFRPDWT
-214 LVKGMLIYAL
+214 LVKGMLVYAL
-224 PLVIAGFAGI
+224 PLVVAGFAGI

-242 LLKQILYDSSN
+242 LLKHLLITTD
-253 PSSLNYAEAQ
+253 PSGLMYAEAQ
-263 VGVYSACYKL
+263 VGIYSACYKL

-294 QQKDKNSNQIYVKVM
+294 QQKNENKKHIYVKVM

-328 VLKYFI
+328 ILKHFI
-334 QNETYWE
+334 QNEIYWE

-367 LSNKTQF
+367 LSNKTKY
-374 GALIAIMG
+374 GALIAITG
-382 AILTI
+382 AFLTI
-387 VLNILFIP
+387 ILNIVFIP

-407 SVYCFQMI
+407 SVYFFQMI
-415 LSYFLGQKHYPIP
+415 LSYLLGQKHYPIP
-428 YNLKK
+428 YNVGK
-433 FGVYMFLSFSIYY
+433 FGVFMFASFCIYY
-446 LFSKINFEW
+446 VFSKINFEW
-455 ESITFLAKNL
+455 GTINFLVKNSGVLLFLAL
-465 GVILFLVLFLLVEKI
+465 FFVIEKF
-480 WKEKHV
+480 WKEKES

>member
-73 KESQDEKEVFKSG
+73 KETYDEREVFKSG
-86 FFTLLIVNIA
+86 FFTLFIINIT
-96 FLLFIFIFIQ
+96 FLIFIFLFNQ
-106 PIARAMLFSEHPE
+106 PIANAMLFSEHPE
-119 YILLLSLIVVIDG
+119 YIVLLSLIVVIDG
-132 LSALPMARLRA
+132 VSALPLARLRA

-154 FAAILVNIALNLF
+154 FAAILVNIILNLV
-167 FLLILFDPAQ
+167 FLLILFDPAE
-177 PEQGVFYILLANL
+177 PEKGVFYILLANL
-190 ISSAIKPIV
+190 ISSAIKPII
-199 LIKDFMNVSLRPKLN
+199 LIKDFLGLSFRPNWQLVS
-214 LVKGMLIYAL
+214 GMLVYAL

-242 LLKQILYDSSN
+242 LLKHLLITTD
-253 PSSLNYAEAQ
+253 PSGLMYAEAQ
-263 VGVYSACYKL
+263 VGIYSACYKL

-294 QQKDKNSNQIYVKVM
+294 QNKNENKKQIYVKVM

-321 GVTMNID
+321 GVTMNIE

-367 LSNKTQF
+367 LSNKTKF
-374 GALIAIMG
+374 GALIAIIG

-387 VLNILFIP
+387 ILNVLFIP

-407 SVYCFQMI
+407 AVYGFQMM
-415 LSYFLGQKHYPIP
+415 LSYILGQKHYPIP
-428 YNLKK
+428 YNLGK
-433 FGVYMFLSFSIYY
+433 FGVFMIGSFSIYY
-446 LFSKINFEW
+446 FFSKINFEW
-455 ESITFLAKNL
+455 TTANLLVKNS
-465 GVILFLVLFLLVEKI
+465 GVILFLCFFFVVEKF
-480 WKEKHV
+480 WKEKQN

>member
-37 FADAADYGVVS
+37 FANAADYGVVS

-73 KESQDEKEVFKSG
+73 KEVEDEKEVFKSG
-86 FFTLLIVNIA
+86 FFTLFIVNIA
-96 FLLFIFIFIQ
+96 FLLFIFIFNQ
-106 PIARAMLFSEHPE
+106 PIANAMLFSEHPE
-119 YILLLSLIVVIDG
+119 YIVLLSLIVVIDG
-132 LSALPMARLRA
+132 VSALPLARLRA
-143 EEKALRFAGIN
+143 EEKALKFAGIN
-154 FAAILVNIALNLF
+154 FAAILVNIILNLF
-167 FLLILFDPAQ
+167 FLLVLFDPSN

-190 ISSAIKPIV
+190 ISSALKPFV
-199 LIKDFMNVSLRPKLN
+199 LIKDFLGISFRPN
-214 LVKGMLIYAL
+214 WRLVKGMLVYAL
-224 PLVIAGFAGI
+224 PLVVAGFAGI

-242 LLKQILYDSSN
+242 LLKHLLITTD
-253 PSSLNYAEAQ
+253 PSGLMYAEAQ
-263 VGVYSACYKL
+263 VGIYSACYKL

-294 QQKDKNSNQIYVKVM
+294 QQKNENKNQIYVKVM

-328 VLKYFI
+328 ILKHFI
-334 QNETYWE
+334 QNEIYWE

-367 LSNKTQF
+367 LSNKTKF
-374 GALIAIMG
+374 GALISITG

-407 SVYCFQMI
+407 AVYGFQMI
-415 LSYFLGQKHYPIP
+415 LSYILGQKHHPIP
-428 YNLKK
+428 YNVGK
-433 FGVYMFLSFSIYY
+433 FGVFMIASFCIYCV
-446 LFSKINFEW
+446 FSRINFEW
-455 ESITFLAKNL
+455 ETINFLVKNS
-465 GVILFLVLFLLVEKI
+465 GVLLFLSLFFVIEKF
-480 WKEKHV
+480 WKEKES

>member
-37 FADAADYGVVS
+37 FANAADYGVVS

-73 KESQDEKEVFKSG
+73 KEVEDEKEVFKSG
-86 FFTLLIVNIA
+86 FFTLFIVNIA
-96 FLLFIFIFIQ
+96 FLLFIFIFNQ
-106 PIARAMLFSEHPE
+106 PIANAMLFSEHPE
-119 YILLLSLIVVIDG
+119 YIVLLSLIVVIDG
-132 LSALPMARLRA
+132 VSALPLARLRA
-143 EEKALRFAGIN
+143 EEKALKFAGIN
-154 FAAILVNIALNLF
+154 FVAILVNIILNLF
-167 FLLILFDPAQ
+167 FLLVLFDPAN

-190 ISSAIKPIV
+190 ISSALKPFV
-199 LIKDFMNVSLRPKLN
+199 LIKDFLGISFRPN
-214 LVKGMLIYAL
+214 WRLVKGMLVYAL
-224 PLVIAGFAGI
+224 PLVVAGFAGI

-242 LLKQILYDSSN
+242 LLKHLLITTD
-253 PSSLNYAEAQ
+253 PSGLMYAEAQ
-263 VGVYSACYKL
+263 VGIYSACYKL

-294 QQKDKNSNQIYVKVM
+294 QQKNENKNQIYVKVM

-328 VLKYFI
+328 ILKHFI
-334 QNETYWE
+334 QNEIYWE

-367 LSNKTQF
+367 LSNKTKF
-374 GALIAIMG
+374 GALISITG

-407 SVYCFQMI
+407 AVYGFQMI
-415 LSYFLGQKHYPIP
+415 LSYILGQKHHPIP
-428 YNLKK
+428 YNVGK
-433 FGVYMFLSFSIYY
+433 FGVFMIASFCIYCV
-446 LFSKINFEW
+446 FSRINFEW
-455 ESITFLAKNL
+455 ETINFLVKNSGVLLFLAL
-465 GVILFLVLFLLVEKI
+465 FFVIEKF
-480 WKEKHV
+480 WKEKES

>member
-6 RKLAGQTAIYG
+6 RKLASQTAIYG

-37 FADAADYGVVS
+37 FANAADYGVVS

-73 KESQDEKEVFKSG
+73 KEVEDEKEVFKSG
-86 FFTLLIVNIA
+86 FFTLFIVNIA
-96 FLLFIFIFIQ
+96 FLLFIFIFNQ
-106 PIARAMLFSEHPE
+106 PIANAMLFSEHPE
-119 YILLLSLIVVIDG
+119 YIVLLSLIVVIDG
-132 LSALPMARLRA
+132 VSALPLARLRA
-143 EEKALRFAGIN
+143 EEKALKFAGIN
-154 FAAILVNIALNLF
+154 FVAILVNIILNLF
-167 FLLILFDPAQ
+167 FLLVLFDPAN

-190 ISSAIKPIV
+190 ISSALKPFV
-199 LIKDFMNVSLRPKLN
+199 LIKDFLGISFRPN
-214 LVKGMLIYAL
+214 WRLVKGMLVYAL
-224 PLVIAGFAGI
+224 PLVVAGFAGI

-242 LLKQILYDSSN
+242 LLKHLLITTD
-253 PSSLNYAEAQ
+253 PSGLMYAEAQ
-263 VGVYSACYKL
+263 VGIYSACYKL

-294 QQKDKNSNQIYVKVM
+294 QQKNENKNQIYVKVM

-328 VLKYFI
+328 ILKHFI
-334 QNETYWE
+334 QNEIYWE

-367 LSNKTQF
+367 LSNKTKF
-374 GALIAIMG
+374 GALISITG

-407 SVYCFQMI
+407 AVYGFQMI
-415 LSYFLGQKHYPIP
+415 LSYILGQKHHPIP
-428 YNLKK
+428 YNVGK
-433 FGVYMFLSFSIYY
+433 FGVFMIASFCIYCV
-446 LFSKINFEW
+446 FSRINFEW
-455 ESITFLAKNL
+455 ETINFLVKNSGVLLFLAL
-465 GVILFLVLFLLVEKI
+465 FFVIEKF
-480 WKEKHV
+480 WKEKES

>member
-1 MSNPI
+1 MSNPL

-37 FADAADYGVVS
+37 FADASDYGVVS

-73 KESQDEKEVFKSG
+73 KEAEDEKKVFKSG
-86 FFTLLIVNIA
+86 FFTLFIVNIS
-96 FLLFIFIFIQ
+96 FLLFIFIFNQ
-106 PIARAMLFSEHPE
+106 PIANAMLFSEHPE
-119 YILLLSLIVVIDG
+119 YIVLLSIIVVIDG
-132 LSALPMARLRA
+132 VTALPLARLRA
-143 EEKALRFAGIN
+143 EEKALKFAGIN
-154 FAAILVNIALNLF
+154 FAAIIVNIALNLL
-167 FLLILFDPAQ
+167 FLLVLFDPAN

-190 ISSAIKPIV
+190 ISSALKPII
-199 LIKDFMNVSLRPKLN
+199 LIKDFLSISFRPDWT
-214 LVKGMLIYAL
+214 LVKGMLVYAF

-242 LLKQILYDSSN
+242 LLKQILFDSSN
-253 PSSLNYAEAQ
+253 PNSLNYAEAQ
-263 VGVYSACYKL
+263 VGIYSACYKL

-294 QQKDKNSNQIYVKVM
+294 QQKNENKNQIYVKVM

-328 VLKYFI
+328 ILKYFI

-367 LSNKTQF
+367 LSNKTKF
-374 GALIAIMG
+374 GALISITG

-387 VLNILFIP
+387 VLNVVFIP

-407 SVYCFQMI
+407 AVYGFQMV
-415 LSYFLGQKHYPIP
+415 LSYILGQRHYPIP
-428 YNLKK
+428 YNLGK
-433 FGVYMFLSFSIYY
+433 FGVFMIASFCIYY
-446 LFSKINFEW
+446 FFSRINFEW
-455 ESITFLAKNL
+455 ETINFLVKNSGVLLFLAL
-465 GVILFLVLFLLVEKI
+465 FFVIEKF
-480 WKEKHV
+480 WKEKES

>member
-37 FADAADYGVVS
+37 FANAADYGVVS

-73 KESQDEKEVFKSG
+73 KEVEDEKEVFKSG
-86 FFTLLIVNIA
+86 FFTLFIVNIA
-96 FLLFIFIFIQ
+96 FLLFIFIFNQ
-106 PIARAMLFSEHPE
+106 PIANAMLFSEHPE
-119 YILLLSLIVVIDG
+119 YIVLLSLIVVIDG
-132 LSALPMARLRA
+132 VSALPLARLRA
-143 EEKALRFAGIN
+143 EEKALKFAGIN
-154 FAAILVNIALNLF
+154 FVAILVNIILNLF
-167 FLLILFDPAQ
+167 FLLVLFDPAN

-190 ISSAIKPIV
+190 ISSALKPLV
-199 LIKDFMNVSLRPKLN
+199 LIKDFLGISFRPDWR
-214 LVKGMLIYAL
+214 LVKGMLVYAL
-224 PLVIAGFAGI
+224 PLVVAGFAGI

-242 LLKQILYDSSN
+242 LLKHLLITTD
-253 PSSLNYAEAQ
+253 PSGLMYAEAQ
-263 VGVYSACYKL
+263 VGIYSACYKL

-294 QQKDKNSNQIYVKVM
+294 QQKNENKNQIYVKVM

-328 VLKYFI
+328 ILKHFI
-334 QNETYWE
+334 QNEIYWE

-367 LSNKTQF
+367 LSNKTKF
-374 GALIAIMG
+374 GALISITG

-407 SVYCFQMI
+407 AVYGFQMI
-415 LSYFLGQKHYPIP
+415 LSYILGQKHHPIP
-428 YNLKK
+428 YNVGK
-433 FGVYMFLSFSIYY
+433 FGVFMIASFCIYCV
-446 LFSKINFEW
+446 FSRINFEW
-455 ESITFLAKNL
+455 GTINFLVKNSGVLLFLAL
-465 GVILFLVLFLLVEKI
+465 FFVIEKF
-480 WKEKHV
+480 WKEKES

>member
-37 FADAADYGVVS
+37 FANAADYGVVS

-73 KESQDEKEVFKSG
+73 KEVEDEKEVFKSG
-86 FFTLLIVNIA
+86 FFTLFIVNIA
-96 FLLFIFIFIQ
+96 FLLFIFIFNQ
-106 PIARAMLFSEHPE
+106 PIANAMLFSEHPE
-119 YILLLSLIVVIDG
+119 YIVLLSLIVVIDG
-132 LSALPMARLRA
+132 VSALPLARLRA
-143 EEKALRFAGIN
+143 EEKALKFAGIN
-154 FAAILVNIALNLF
+154 FAAILVNIILNLF
-167 FLLILFDPAQ
+167 FLLVLFDPSN

-190 ISSAIKPIV
+190 ISSALKPFV
-199 LIKDFMNVSLRPKLN
+199 LIKDFLGISFRPN
-214 LVKGMLIYAL
+214 WRLVKGMLVYAL
-224 PLVIAGFAGI
+224 PLVVAGFAGI

-242 LLKQILYDSSN
+242 LLKHLLITTD
-253 PSSLNYAEAQ
+253 PSGLMYAEAQ
-263 VGVYSACYKL
+263 VGIYSACYKL

-294 QQKDKNSNQIYVKVM
+294 QQKNENKNQIYVKVM

-328 VLKYFI
+328 ILKHFI
-334 QNETYWE
+334 QNEIYWE

-367 LSNKTQF
+367 LSNKTKF
-374 GALIAIMG
+374 GALISITG

-407 SVYCFQMI
+407 AVYGFQMI
-415 LSYFLGQKHYPIP
+415 LSYILGQKHHPIP
-428 YNLKK
+428 YNVGK
-433 FGVYMFLSFSIYY
+433 FGVFMIASFCIYCV
-446 LFSKINFEW
+446 FSRINFEW
-455 ESITFLAKNL
+455 ETINFLVKNSGVLLFLAL
-465 GVILFLVLFLLVEKI
+465 FFVIEKF
-480 WKEKHV
+480 WKEKES

>member
-37 FADAADYGVVS
+37 FANAADYGVVS

-86 FFTLLIVNIA
+86 FFTLLIVNIT

-106 PIARAMLFSEHPE
+106 PIARAMLFSENPE
-119 YILLLSLIVVIDG
+119 YIILLSLIVVIDG

-143 EEKALRFAGIN
+143 EEKAFRFAGIN
-154 FAAILVNIALNLF
+154 FASILVNIVLNLF
-167 FLLILFDPAQ
+167 FLLILFDPTQ
-177 PEQGVFYILLANL
+177 PEKGVFYILLANL
-190 ISSAIKPIV
+190 ISSAIKPII
-199 LIKDFMNVSLRPKLN
+199 LIKDFIGISLRPNLK

-224 PLVIAGFAGI
+224 PLVVAGFAGI

-294 QQKDKNSNQIYVKVM
+294 QQKDKNNNQIYVKVM
-309 NYFIGFLCLVFL
+309 NYFIGFLCIVFL

-328 VLKYFI
+328 IVKYFI
-334 QNETYWE
+334 QNEIYWE

-367 LSNKTQF
+367 LSNKTKF
-374 GALIAIMG
+374 GAIIAISG

-387 VLNILFIP
+387 VLNVVFIP

-407 SVYCFQMI
+407 AVYSFQMI
-415 LSYFLGQKHYPIP
+415 LSYILGQKHYPIP
-428 YNLKK
+428 YNIGK
-433 FGVYMFLSFSIYY
+433 FGLYMIGSIILY
-446 LFSKINFEW
+446 FTFTNINFEW
-455 ESITFLAKNL
+455 ATANFVVKNSAIL
-465 GVILFLVLFLLVEKI
+465 LFLCLFYVVEKH
-480 WKEKHV
+480 WKEKEN

>member
-57 VVLLTFGMETA
+57 VILLTFGMETA

-86 FFTLLIVNIA
+86 FFTLLIVNIT

-119 YILLLSLIVVIDG
+119 YIVLLSLIVVIDG

-199 LIKDFMNVSLRPKLN
+199 LIKDFMSVSLRPKLN

-387 VLNILFIP
+387 VLNVLFIP

-407 SVYCFQMI
+407 TVYCFQMI
-415 LSYFLGQKHYPIP
+415 LSYLLGQKHYPIP

-433 FGVYMFLSFSIYY
+433 FGIYLFLSFSIYY

-455 ESITFLAKNL
+455 ETINFLAKNL
-465 GVILFLVLFLLVEKI
+465 GVVLFLVLFLLVEKF
-480 WKEKHV
+480 WEEKHV

>member
-37 FADAADYGVVS
+37 FANAADYGVVS

-73 KESQDEKEVFKSG
+73 KEVEDEKEVFKSG
-86 FFTLLIVNIA
+86 FFTLFIVNIG
-96 FLLFIFIFIQ
+96 FLLFIFIFNQ
-106 PIARAMLFSEHPE
+106 PIANAMLFSEHPE
-119 YILLLSLIVVIDG
+119 YIVLLSLIVVIDG
-132 LSALPMARLRA
+132 VSALPLARLRA
-143 EEKALRFAGIN
+143 EEKALKFAGIN
-154 FAAILVNIALNLF
+154 FAAILVNIILNLF
-167 FLLILFDPAQ
+167 FLLVLFDPAN

-190 ISSAIKPIV
+190 ISSALKPLV
-199 LIKDFMNVSLRPKLN
+199 LIKDFLGISFRPDWR
-214 LVKGMLIYAL
+214 LVKGMLVYAL
-224 PLVIAGFAGI
+224 PLVVAGFAGI

-242 LLKQILYDSSN
+242 LLKHLLITTD
-253 PSSLNYAEAQ
+253 PSGLMYAEAQ
-263 VGVYSACYKL
+263 VGIYSACYKL

-294 QQKDKNSNQIYVKVM
+294 QQKNENKKQIYVKVM

-334 QNETYWE
+334 QNEIYWE

-367 LSNKTQF
+367 LSNKTKY
-374 GALIAIMG
+374 GALIAITG
-382 AILTI
+382 ALLTI
-387 VLNILFIP
+387 ILNIVFIP

-407 SVYCFQMI
+407 SVYFFQMV
-415 LSYFLGQKHYPIP
+415 LSYLLGQKHYPIP
-428 YNLKK
+428 YNVGK
-433 FGVYMFLSFSIYY
+433 FGVFMIVSFCIYY
-446 LFSKINFEW
+446 VFSRINFER
-455 ESITFLAKNL
+455 ETINFLVKNSGVLLFLAL
-465 GVILFLVLFLLVEKI
+465 FFVIEKF
-480 WKEKHV
+480 WKEKES